1 MLGLHRLLRRW
12 HARKGR
18 LVVLPSAPSPELDNR
33 RALYISVPA
42 APARGDSRYP
52 VIYMQDGQ
60 NLFDPALSFAG
71 TWGVDEA
78 LSWTSRRGLDAI
90 VVGIPNMRDARIAE
104 YDPFMGTGDRYL
116 DFVTHTV
123 KPIVDAQFPTLPD
136 RRDRKSTRLN
146 SSHLVISYAVFCLK
160 KKKKNIHNDSH

>member
-1 MLGLHRLLRRW
+1 MLGLRRFLRRW

-18 LVVLPSAPSPELDNR
+18 LVVLPSVHSLELDNR
-33 RALYISVPA
+33 RDLYIYVPA

-60 NLFDPALSFAG
+60 NLFDPSLSFAG

-78 LSWTSRRGLDAI
+78 LTWASRRGLDAI
-90 VVGIPNMRDARIAE
+90 VVGIPNMGAARIGE
-104 YDPFMGTGDRYL
+104 YNPFDEAGDGYL

-123 KPIVDAQFPTLPD
+123 KPLVDAQFPTLPD
-136 RRDRKSTRLN
+136 RSHTGIAG
-146 SSHLVISYAVFCLK
+146 SSMGGLISLYAFFRYPDVFG
-160 KKKKNIHNDSH
+160 